1 MLIKIGYDIALR
13 FPIST
18 PVIYLLRVHPSR
30 RSDLVEP
37 ERFSSEPALPV
48 HEYYDGFG
56 NHRGRLYALAGTI
69 RLSGEAIVRDSGAPD
84 VYAPNAR
91 QLDISEIPAVALES
105 LLPSR
110 YCEVD
115 SELMD
120 FAWRTFLQARPGWE
134 RVQAVCDFC
143 PWASSVRLSASS
155 ERSYCTRTRRFQ
167 GTGRRVSR
175 LHASGDYALPLPE
188 HSS

>member
-69 RLSGEAIVRDSGAPD
+69 RLSSEAISGTAERRMYTP
-84 VYAPNAR
+84 PTRGNW
-91 QLDISEIPAVALES
+91 ISLKF
-105 LLPSR
+105 LPLHWS
-110 YCEVD
+110 
-115 SELMD
+115 
-120 FAWRTFLQARPGWE
+120 
-134 RVQAVCDFC
+134 
-143 PWASSVRLSASS
+143 
-155 ERSYCTRTRRFQ
+155 SYCQADIARLTVSLWISLGGPFSGQDPDGNGSKRFAILSM
-167 GTGRRVSR
+167 GIFSSIISKLGAIV
-175 LHASGDYALPLPE
+175 LH
-188 HSS
+188 